1 MADEPDFIMNA
12 PPPPMPNTEK
22 EPIQEPER
30 VQNTPRATLPH
41 SYLKPIRMEIWNW
54 DKLKK
59 SIEGVAPPSAHL
71 SIMPQEPRFR
81 KRRHHFYLKHAT
93 DRQRLMEMLKGTYGE
108 RMSVQLDD
116 PTGQHTTDYEKN
128 DVHLMLDNRPAGEIQ
143 FLLCHTPD
151 IGTPSKYYIH
161 IYLQKFLDEELFAH
175 VQSTLPLFF
184 QSLSS
189 HGVQRSMQRSAKRAS
204 RKTRGHSSRARV
216 RKFETRRR
224 PRYLMR

>member
-12 PPPPMPNTEK
+12 PPPPKEQPMPNTVNES
-22 EPIQEPER
+22 
-30 VQNTPRATLPH
+30 RATLPH

-59 SIEGVAPPSAHL
+59 SMEGVAPPSAHL
-71 SIMPQEPRFR
+71 SILPQEPRFR
-81 KRRHHFYLKHAT
+81 KRRHHFYLKHDS

-108 RMSVQLDD
+108 RMSVHLDD
-116 PTGQHTTDYEKN
+116 PAGTRTTDYEKN

-161 IYLQKFLDEELFAH
+161 VYLQKFLDEEFFAH
-175 VQSTLPLFF
+175 VQNTLPLFF
-184 QSLSS
+184 QSLKSHSVSARVPRSTKSS
-189 HGVQRSMQRSAKRAS
+189 LKRAP
-204 RKTRGHSSRARV
+204 RKTRGHSHA

-224 PRYLMR
+224 PRYHMR

>member
-1 MADEPDFIMNA
+1 MNA
-12 PPPPMPNTEK
+12 PPPPNERSIPNVVEEPMEK
-22 EPIQEPER
+22 PIQEP
-30 VQNTPRATLPH
+30 RASLPH

-59 SIEGVAPPSAHL
+59 SMEGVPPPSAHL
-71 SIMPQEPRFR
+71 SIMPREPRFR
-81 KRRHHFYLKHAT
+81 KRRHHFYLRHEA
-93 DRQRLMEMLKGTYGE
+93 DRQRFMEMLKGTYGE

-116 PTGQHTTDYEKN
+116 PAGPRTSDDEKN

-161 IYLQKFLDEELFAH
+161 VYLQRFLDEELFAH

-184 QSLSS
+184 QSLKARSS
-189 HGVQRSMQRSAKRAS
+189 SRSLSLRTS
-204 RKTRGHSSRARV
+204 RKHSSRV
-216 RKFETRRR
+216 RKIETRRR
-224 PRYLMR
+224 LRRRVR